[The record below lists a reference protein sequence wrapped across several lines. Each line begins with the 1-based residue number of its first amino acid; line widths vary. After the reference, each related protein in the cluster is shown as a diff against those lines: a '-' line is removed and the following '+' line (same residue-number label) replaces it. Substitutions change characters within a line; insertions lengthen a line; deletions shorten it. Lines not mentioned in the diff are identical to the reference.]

1 MEIFLGFF
9 VGLLASW
16 LFWKYLLILK
26 PNLMVE
32 DLVVE
37 TATAN
42 GGQCLEIGCENVG
55 KRQIID
61 ISIRATVCEL
71 HAPGTK
77 NPLRLVTRLKM
88 EIDRADVLNPARK
101 DKENDWSLPSY
112 RKFHVLPIDE
122 NTGNEIDF
130 RELIKDENR
139 RLIFTIRAT
148 DAVSSTTTVCRKTFT
163 VSQINFAQQVAPADP
178 PLATLAPVG

>member
-1 MEIFLGFF
+1 MEIFIGFF
-9 VGLLASW
+9 LGLLASW

-26 PNLMVE
+26 PNLMLE

-37 TATAN
+37 TVTAN
-42 GGQCLEIGCENVG
+42 GEQCLELGCENVG

-71 HAPGTK
+71 HAPGTT

-88 EIDRADVLNPARK
+88 EMDKADVLNSVHK
-101 DKENDWSLPSY
+101 NKENDWSLPSY

-122 NTGNEIDF
+122 NTGKEVNL
-130 RELIKDENR
+130 RGLIEEEKR
-139 RLIFTIRAT
+139 RLIFTIRAA
-148 DAVSSTTTVCRKTFT
+148 DAISGTTTVLRTPS
-163 VSQINFAQQVAPADP
+163 VRIDVAPK
-178 PLATLAPVG
+178 V